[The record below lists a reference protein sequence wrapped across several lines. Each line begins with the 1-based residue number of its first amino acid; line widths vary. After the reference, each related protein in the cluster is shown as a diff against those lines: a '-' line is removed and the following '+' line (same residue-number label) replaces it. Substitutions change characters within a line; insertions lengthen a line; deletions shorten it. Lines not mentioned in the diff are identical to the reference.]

1 MGGDWNTVWDNGS
14 IESNIDIYNMQRI
27 PNKCNRDLLRDMAMR
42 FSLLDPTRVLY
53 PDRKLYTYTPF
64 GSQRL
69 NRSRLDFFV
78 VTGEL
83 IASLKEC
90 KPSNSTA
97 INLFD
102 HKTVTLTLGM
112 SVPPNEKPIPRLRNC
127 ILDNL
132 LLKYSVTLAAYK
144 CYSFGIKTEPE
155 NVVPNPAKE
164 IVENIVNS
172 TRLVSNK
179 LSEISKLMES
189 TAGKEETPLNA
200 MLLYALFAETDMI
213 FADLLTLENLSLL
226 AKKQTALCFLKRSRN
241 RRS

>member
-1 MGGDWNTVWDNGS
+1 MGGDWNTVWDNRS
-14 IESNIDIYNMQRI
+14 IESNINIYNMHRI
-27 PNKCNRDLLRDMAMR
+27 PNKCNRDLLRDMYMI

-155 NVVPNPAKE
+155 NGVPNPAKE
-164 IVENIVNS
+164 IVKNIVNS

-179 LSEISKLMES
+179 LSEISKLMEN
-189 TAGKEETPLNA
+189 TVGQDETPLNA
-200 MLLYALFAETDMI
+200 MLLSGLFAETDMI
-213 FADLLTLENLSLL
+213 FADLPTLENLSLL
-226 AKKQTALCFLKRSRN
+226 TKKTDSSTFFEVVADRQS
-241 RRS
+241 

>member
-1 MGGDWNTVWDNGS
+1 
-14 IESNIDIYNMQRI
+14 
-27 PNKCNRDLLRDMAMR
+27 MR
-42 FSLLDPTRVLY
+42 FSLLNPTRVLY

-64 GSQRL
+64 GSQWL
-69 NRSRLDFFV
+69 NRSRLDFFF

-83 IASLKEC
+83 IATLKEC

-102 HKTVTLTLGM
+102 HKTATLTLGM
-112 SVPPNEKPIPRLRNC
+112 SVPLNKKQITRLRNC
-127 ILDNL
+127 NLDNL
-132 LLKYSVTLAAYK
+132 LYCLNTLAAYK

-200 MLLYALFAETDMI
+200 MLLSALFAETDMI
-213 FADLLTLENLSLL
+213 FADLPTLENLSLL